1 MCSERAV
8 NYIPVYTER
17 LTESEGRRTNC
28 CGYLSC
34 HPPKMHCP
42 PSSISF
48 EGEAVQVTVSWR
60 AFKQLFSGVLA
71 HSAATYPLCIKQ
83 AGTIPTPR
91 RTVSLCNF
99 SAQWLNDTWSFP
111 FHFSPGLNRQNN
123 LTTHLKRKMLISV
136 LVRRK
141 IFLKIS
147 VGLLTHC
154 DRTAYFV
161 LWLH

>member
-8 NYIPVYTER
+8 NYISVYTQR
-17 LTESEGRRTNC
+17 LTESEGCTHC

-60 AFKQLFSGVLA
+60 VFTQLFSWLLA
-71 HSAATYPLCIKQ
+71 HSAATYPLCIQQ
-83 AGTIPTPR
+83 AGNIPTPH
-91 RTVSLCNF
+91 RTISLCNF
-99 SAQWLNDTWSFP
+99 SAVWLNDTWSFL
-111 FHFSPGLNRQNN
+111 FHFSPGLNRHN
-123 LTTHLKRKMLISV
+123 LTTHLKRKLLISV
-136 LVRRK
+136 PVRRK

-147 VGLLTHC
+147 LGFSLTV
-154 DRTAYFV
+154 TG
-161 LWLH
+161 